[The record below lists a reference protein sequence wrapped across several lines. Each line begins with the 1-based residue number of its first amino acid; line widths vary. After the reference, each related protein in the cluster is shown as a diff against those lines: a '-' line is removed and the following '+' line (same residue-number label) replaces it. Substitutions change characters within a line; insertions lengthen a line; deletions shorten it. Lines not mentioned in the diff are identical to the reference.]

1 VARLLL
7 LVPTTS
13 YRIADF
19 MAAATRSGIEVVV
32 GSNRK
37 LALDALSGGATLA
50 VDLRDTD
57 RGLTQILAYAA
68 RRPLSAI
75 VGIDDETTVLA
86 ARAAEA
92 LGLPHNDPGAVAAS
106 GDKFAM
112 RTRLA
117 AAGLPSP
124 RFRRFSPDDN
134 PATAAREASYPC
146 VLKPVA
152 LAASRGV
159 IRADD
164 ADAFVAAFRRIVAIL
179 DDADVTALGATARH
193 ILVEDYIPGRE
204 VALEGLLMG
213 GALEVLALFDKPDP
227 LEGPFFEETIYV
239 TPSRLA
245 PPVRAR
251 IAEATARAVA
261 ALGLREGP
269 VHAELRVTDDGVRVI
284 EVAARSI
291 GGLCSRVLEF
301 GAGLS
306 LEDVILRHALR
317 RNDLVTERAATPAG
331 VMMIPIPAAGVLR
344 GVEGLAA
351 ARAVPGIADLRITIP
366 KGQRVV
372 PLPEG
377 NRYLG
382 FLFARGESP
391 AEVEATLRT
400 AHAALRFSIEPESVS
415 DDGARGAQATNGAPG
430 LHSRSA
436 TAP

>member
-1 VARLLL
+1 
-7 LVPTTS
+7 
-13 YRIADF
+13 
-19 MAAATRSGIEVVV
+19 MAAAARSGVEVVV

-50 VDLRDTD
+50 VDLRDAD
-57 RGLTQILAYAA
+57 RGVTRILAYAK

-75 VGIDDETTVLA
+75 VGVDDETTLLA

-92 LGLPHNDPGAVAAS
+92 LDLPHNDPGAVAAS
-106 GDKFAM
+106 ADKFAM

-117 AAGLPSP
+117 AAGLPGP
-124 RFRRFSPDDN
+124 PFRRLSPDDD
-134 PATAAREASYPC
+134 PAAAARAAPYPC

-164 ADAFVAAFRRIVAIL
+164 ADAFVAAFRRIAAIL
-179 DDADVTALGATARH
+179 DAADVTPLGAAARH
-193 ILVEDYIPGRE
+193 ILVEGYIPGRE

-245 PPVRAR
+245 SPVRAR
-251 IAEATARAVA
+251 VAEATARAVA

-269 VHAELRVTDDGVRVI
+269 VHAELRVNGDDVRVI

-301 GAGLS
+301 GAGS
-306 LEDVILRHALR
+306 GLEDVILRHALR
-317 RNDLVTERAATPAG
+317 RNDLVTERAGAPAG

-351 ARAVPGIADLRITIP
+351 ARAVPGIDDVRITIA
-366 KGQRVV
+366 KGQEVV

-382 FLFARGESP
+382 FLFARGASP
-391 AEVEATLRT
+391 AAVEATLRA
-400 AHAALRFSIEPESVS
+400 AHARLRFSIEPGDEPK
-415 DDGARGAQATNGAPG
+415 DEPGGDTDEGA
-430 LHSRSA
+430 
-436 TAP
+436 

>member
-1 VARLLL
+1 MARLLL
-7 LVPTTS
+7 LVPTSS

-19 MAAATRSGIEVVV
+19 MAAAARSGVEVVV

-50 VDLRDTD
+50 VDLCNAE
-57 RGLTQILAYAA
+57 RGLARILAYAE
-68 RRPLSAI
+68 RHPLSAI
-75 VGIDDETTVLA
+75 VGVDDETILLA

-117 AAGLPSP
+117 AAGLPGP
-124 RFRRFSPDDN
+124 PFFRRLAPDDD
-134 PATAAREASYPC
+134 PAAAAREAPYPC

-179 DDADVTALGATARH
+179 DAPDVAPLGAAARH
-193 ILVEDYIPGRE
+193 ILVEGYIPGRE

-251 IAEATARAVA
+251 IAEMTTRAVA

-269 VHAELRVTDDGVRVI
+269 VHAELRVSDDGVRVI

-291 GGLCSRVLEF
+291 GGL
-301 GAGLS
+301 
-306 LEDVILRHALR
+306 
-317 RNDLVTERAATPAG
+317 
-331 VMMIPIPAAGVLR
+331 
-344 GVEGLAA
+344 
-351 ARAVPGIADLRITIP
+351 
-366 KGQRVV
+366 
-372 PLPEG
+372 
-377 NRYLG
+377 
-382 FLFARGESP
+382 
-391 AEVEATLRT
+391 
-400 AHAALRFSIEPESVS
+400 
-415 DDGARGAQATNGAPG
+415 
-430 LHSRSA
+430 
-436 TAP
+436 